1 MCSKLIV
8 GIVGSQTTN
17 QNHYIPNV
25 VSFSGCHLTLWN
37 PLSYSDQQALDH
49 SRGWKGAE
57 GFPSELLLLP
67 QPCSQITGSSDR
79 TNHKRLLEFWSR
91 STSPFS
97 LALNY
102 FGYWSRKVS
111 KLNYTEI
118 KENNSISNF
127 FSEELLTRGETGG
140 KTEDRAHLMVQIK
153 LFCQKLFLVFNS
165 SLFSRDNIL
174 KNIEKEDIK
183 D

>member
-1 MCSKLIV
+1 MV
-8 GIVGSQTTN
+8 QVNFTF
-17 QNHYIPNV
+17 
-25 VSFSGCHLTLWN
+25 SF
-37 PLSYSDQQALDH
+37 
-49 SRGWKGAE
+49 
-57 GFPSELLLLP
+57 
-67 QPCSQITGSSDR
+67 
-79 TNHKRLLEFWSR
+79 
-91 STSPFS
+91 
-97 LALNY
+97 ALNY

-118 KENNSISNF
+118 KENNSINNF

-153 LFCQKLFLVFNS
+153 LFCQKFFLVFNS